1 MKWLRR
7 TCNLFWGAVF
17 TAVWR
22 RAREGGIANPY
33 AFNLLLRGG
42 LVYDGS
48 GSPPFVA
55 DVGIVH
61 DRIVAI
67 GDLAPLRGRQDI
79 DCSGMAVAPGFINML
94 SWATE
99 SLIADPSSESDLRQG
114 VTLEVFGEGVSM
126 GPLNAAMRDDLRL
139 RQGDRRFDVDWTSL
153 GEYLE
158 FLEKRGVSTNVASF
172 VGATSL
178 RIHELGHAARAPTPR
193 ELARMCELARQAMRE
208 GALGVGSALIYA
220 PAVFAGHAEL
230 EALACAAAEY
240 GGGYISHLRSE
251 SVRLL
256 EAIDELIAIAR
267 VTGQHAE
274 IYHLKAAGAKAWP
287 LLERAIARIEAARA
301 EGLDVSA
308 NMYPYVA
315 GASGLDAAM
324 PPWVQADGHSAW
336 LARLRDPALRARL
349 LAEIAAPSPDWES
362 LYAAAGSAE
371 NVRLLGFHHPDL
383 RHCTGLTLGEVAR
396 RRGQRPE
403 ETMIDLVLED
413 RSRVNVAYFMM
424 DESNVRRQLA
434 LPWVSLCSDEESL
447 APRGAFLRQ
456 TPHPRAYGAFA
467 RFLGHYVRDERL
479 VELADAIRRLTSL
492 PARNL
497 RLRDRGE
504 IRAGAFADL
513 VVFDP
518 ARIADRATWAQP
530 HQFAV
535 GVEHVVVNGQL
546 VLRDGRLTGA
556 RPGRFVRG
564 PGWTGAAHPAAAADP
579 VSLPRAAG

>member
-1 MKWLRR
+1 MKWLRQTR
-7 TCNLFWGAVF
+7 NLFWGAVF
-17 TAVWR
+17 AAVWR
-22 RAREGGIANPY
+22 RARDGAGDDPY

-48 GSPPFVA
+48 GAPPVIA
-55 DVGIVH
+55 DVGIVG
-61 DRIVAI
+61 DRIAAI
-67 GDLAPLRGRQDI
+67 GDLAPLRGRQEI
-79 DCSGMAVAPGFINML
+79 DAAGLAVAPGFINML

-114 VTLEVFGEGVSM
+114 VTLEVFGEGLSM
-126 GPLNAAMRDDLRL
+126 GPLNAAMREDLRH
-139 RQGDRRFDVDWTSL
+139 RQGDRRFDVDWSTL

-178 RIHELGHAARAPTPR
+178 RIHELGHAARAPGAG

-220 PAVFAGHAEL
+220 PAVFAGRAEL
-230 EALACAAAEY
+230 EALALAAAEY

-251 SVRLL
+251 SGRLL
-256 EAIDELIAIAR
+256 EAVEELISIAR
-267 VTGQHAE
+267 LTGQHAE
-274 IYHLKAAGAKAWP
+274 IYHLKAAGAAAWP
-287 LLERAIARIEAARA
+287 LMAQAIERIEAARA

-308 NMYPYVA
+308 NMYPYIA
-315 GASGLDAAM
+315 GASGLDASM
-324 PPWVQADGHSAW
+324 PPWVQADGQGAW
-336 LARLRDPALRARL
+336 MARLRDPALRNRI

-362 LYAAAGSAE
+362 LYAAAGSAD
-371 NVRLLGFHHPDL
+371 NVRLLGFHNPQL
-383 RHCTGLTLGEVAR
+383 RPCTGLTLGELAR
-396 RRGQRPE
+396 RRGRRPE
-403 ETMIDLVLED
+403 ELMIDLVLED

-424 DESNVRRQLA
+424 DEANVRRQLA

-456 TPHPRAYGAFA
+456 TPHPRAYGSFA
-467 RFLGHYVRDERL
+467 RFLGHYVRDEGL
-479 VELADAIRRLTSL
+479 VDLADAIRRLTSL

-497 RLRDRGE
+497 RLKDRGE
-504 IRAGAFADL
+504 LRPGAFADL
-513 VVFDP
+513 VLFDP

-530 HQFAV
+530 HQFAT
-535 GVEHVVVNGQL
+535 GVEHVVVNGQT
-546 VLRDGRLTGA
+546 VLHDGRLTGA

-564 PGWTGAAHPAAAADP
+564 PGWTGHAQSGLPAE
-579 VSLPRAAG
+579 VSVLPRAAG